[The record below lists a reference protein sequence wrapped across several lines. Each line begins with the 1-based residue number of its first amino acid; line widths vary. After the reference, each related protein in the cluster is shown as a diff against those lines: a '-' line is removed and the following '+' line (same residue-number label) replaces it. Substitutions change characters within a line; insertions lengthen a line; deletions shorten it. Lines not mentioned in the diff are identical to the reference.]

1 MPAFVG
7 LLTIDLQIPGASTL
21 KEKRS
26 AVKSLRER
34 LVRQFNASVAETE
47 QLDDPR
53 RATLAVACVSGDKQ
67 HLEKVLANVEA
78 AACRDRDVIVE
89 GDFVEI
95 L

>member
-1 MPAFVG
+1 MPPFVG

-26 AVKSLRER
+26 AIKSLRER
-34 LVRQFNASVAETE
+34 LMRQFNGSVAETD

-53 RATLAVACVSGDKQ
+53 RATLAVACVSGDKR
-67 HLEKVLANVEA
+67 HLQQTLSHIEA
-78 AACRDRDVIVE
+78 AVCRASNVLIE
-89 GDFVEI
+89 GTFIEI